1 MPPYALVAGVPQQPA
16 TTPTSATRTG
26 AFSVQSQIG
35 LRTFT
40 DGTSK
45 VYLIGEKYMDQFTA
59 TLGLRGGGDDE
70 TLYSGFDDD
79 FIRLGSSGGI
89 YAPVATGG
97 NAGGAFIYPPQQD
110 APIWPAAVQPAAP
123 SGVPTD
129 AFNTMRFGS
138 AHAGGFN
145 MAFADGSVHSIEY
158 EIDPT
163 LHAMLSDRQD
173 GQSVDAAR
181 YIGP

>member
-1 MPPYALVAGVPQQPA
+1 
-16 TTPTSATRTG
+16 
-26 AFSVQSQIG
+26 VQGSIS
-35 LRTFT
+35 LRMIP

-45 VYLIGEKYMDQFTA
+45 VYLIGEKYLDQFTA
-59 TLGLRGGGDDE
+59 ALGLRGGGDDE

-97 NAGGAFIYPPQQD
+97 NAGSAFIYPPQQD
-110 APIWPAAVQPAAP
+110 SPIWPAAVQPGVP

-129 AFNTMRFGS
+129 AFNTMRFGN

-145 MAFADGSVHSIEY
+145 MSFCDGSVHSIVY

-163 LHAMLSDRQD
+163 VHAMLSDRQD
-173 GQSVDAAR
+173 GMVVDASQ
-181 YIGP
+181 YIGL